1 MDMPSRD
8 DGRRFEMSG
17 TQEDGSVR
25 TGSSSGGGNQ
35 QGHPPKPEPK
45 PPKK

>member
-1 MDMPSRD
+1 MDMPSSD

-25 TGSSSGGGNQ
+25 TGSGGGTQ